1 MRKTYLVGDLDSPIN
16 EHFRKNYVLRTT
28 HRERRH
34 ILRGAR
40 NLCLGDSPMNK
51 IAEIV
56 LTALVLA
63 GLYAGTSMNFAP
75 TSNPVIRANQ
85 AMLVADGTDPMP
97 LCRRCK

>member
-1 MRKTYLVGDLDSPIN
+1 
-16 EHFRKNYVLRTT
+16 
-28 HRERRH
+28 
-34 ILRGAR
+34 
-40 NLCLGDSPMNK
+40 MNK

-63 GLYAGTSMNFAP
+63 GMYAGLSTNVTPASSPA
-75 TSNPVIRANQ
+75 IRANQ

>member
-1 MRKTYLVGDLDSPIN
+1 MGKTYRVRTRAASPEKI
-16 EHFRKNYVLRTT
+16 YVLLTT

-63 GLYAGTSMNFAP
+63 GMYAGLSTNVTPASSPA
-75 TSNPVIRANQ
+75 IRANQ